1 MDDYVVYLLYND
13 KNNYTYI
20 GITNNIERRLRQHN
34 KIIKGG
40 ARYTSCKK
48 GEGTWLYYLHITNLN
63 KSKALSIEK
72 TIKNKCFSYKKK
84 LSNKDY
90 INSLQIR
97 LDVIES
103 LNIDKDSLYFF

>member
-1 MDDYVVYLLYND
+1 MDYVVYLLYND
-13 KNNYTYI
+13 TNNYTYI

-40 ARYTSCKK
+40 ARYTSSKK
-48 GEGTWLYYLHITNLN
+48 GDGNWLYFLHITNLN

-72 TIKNKCFSYKKK
+72 TIKNKCFAYKKK
-84 LSNKDY
+84 LSKTNY

-103 LNIDKDSLYFF
+103 LNIDKENFTFF

>member
-1 MDDYVVYLLYND
+1 MF
-13 KNNYTYI
+13 
-20 GITNNIERRLRQHN
+20 
-34 KIIKGG
+34 KG
-40 ARYTSCKK
+40 
-48 GEGTWLYYLHITNLN
+48 NLN

-84 LSNKDY
+84 LPNKDY

-103 LNIDKDSLYFF
+103 LNIDKDNLYFF